1 MARKPKKNIYHI
13 ILVNRDRMKEDLF
26 WTESE
31 ATVNKEFLRMVD
43 ESKSVV
49 FPIKFN
55 NNKNEIIESS
65 YELVIIKARD
75 SKEPRDSKVRDEY
88 GKFISYYT
96 NDDDW
101 IVYDKSPFYIEETFW
116 VYGYHPRLQRKTFRW
131 IFDNIVSVD
140 SDNKY
145 AFKAVHLFKN
155 KIIVEGNNGK
165 LDMVICKNKQDSI
178 RMYNLLGEWCEDK
191 KMKYVVFMGDL
202 SYSKYKSDWITRIQR
217 LTNWSRKKIG
227 RCSTRP

>member
-13 ILVNRDRMKEDLF
+13 ILVNRNKMKEDLF

-31 ATVNKEFLRMVD
+31 STVNKEFARMIN
-43 ESKSVV
+43 ENKSVV

-55 NNKNEIIESS
+55 NNKDEIVESS
-65 YELVIIKARD
+65 YELMIIKARGTN
-75 SKEPRDSKVRDEY
+75 ETNESKVRDEY

-101 IVYDKSPFYIEETFW
+101 VIYDRSPFYIEETFW
-116 VYGYHPRLQRKTFRW
+116 VYGYHPKLQRKTFKW
-131 IFDNIVSVD
+131 VFDNIVSID
-140 SDNKY
+140 SNNKY
-145 AFKAVHLFKN
+145 LFKTVHLFKN
-155 KIIVEGNNGK
+155 KILVSCNGK

-178 RMYNLLGEWCEDK
+178 RMYNLLEEWCEEK
-191 KMKYVVFMGDL
+191 KMKYVIFMGDL
-202 SYSKYKSDWITRIQR
+202 SYSRYKSDWVTRIQN